1 MPTSGIPIQ
10 MERLQQSVLMRVVMV
25 SKLAKKG
32 ELEGYI

>member
-1 MPTSGIPIQ
+1 MPTTGLPIQ